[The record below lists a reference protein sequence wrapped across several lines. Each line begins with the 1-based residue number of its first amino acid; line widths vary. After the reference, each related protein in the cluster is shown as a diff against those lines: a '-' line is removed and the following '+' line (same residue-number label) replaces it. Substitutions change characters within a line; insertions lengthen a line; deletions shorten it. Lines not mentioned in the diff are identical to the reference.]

1 MHSPSE
7 ADGLSSDGQGD
18 SISSHRKHDSMDPS
32 FLLAVVSRWV
42 HVGTAVVLIGGLTA
56 LRFVVA
62 PALAGNTAALEN
74 IRQRWKKFVH
84 GGIALFLIS
93 GGLNYWLAFATHK
106 GDGLYH
112 GLLGTKIIL
121 ALITFFIAS
130 ALVGRSAG
138 TQKFRD
144 QSAKW
149 KTVVLVLAAVII
161 AMSGFVKV
169 RDNRKAAAGN
179 AAPAESVES
188 AESSTAGR

>member
-1 MHSPSE
+1 
-7 ADGLSSDGQGD
+7 
-18 SISSHRKHDSMDPS
+18 MDPS
-32 FLLAVVSRWV
+32 FLVAVVSRWV

-56 LRFVVA
+56 LRFVVT
-62 PALAGNTAALEN
+62 PVLAGNTAALEA

-84 GGIALFLIS
+84 AGIALFLIS
-93 GGLNYWLAFATHK
+93 GFVNYFLAMPTHK

-112 GLLGTKIIL
+112 GLIGTKIIL
-121 ALITFFIAS
+121 ALIAFFFAS

-149 KTVVLVLAAVII
+149 KTVVLVLAAVMI

-169 RDNRKAAAGN
+169 RDNRNATEGKATAAADQ
-179 AAPAESVES
+179 ASD
-188 AESSTAGR
+188 

>member
-1 MHSPSE
+1 
-7 ADGLSSDGQGD
+7 
-18 SISSHRKHDSMDPS
+18 MDPS
-32 FLLAVVSRWV
+32 FLVAVVSRWV

-62 PALAGNTAALEN
+62 PVLAGNTTALEA

-84 GGIALFLIS
+84 AGIALFLLS
-93 GGLNYWLAFATHK
+93 GFVNYVLAMPTHK

-112 GLLGTKIIL
+112 GLIGTKIIL
-121 ALITFFIAS
+121 ALIAFFFAS

-149 KTVVLVLAAVII
+149 KTVVLLLAAVII

-169 RDNRKAAAGN
+169 RDNRKAAETK
-179 AAPAESVES
+179 AAS
-188 AESSTAGR
+188 AEAEQSGEENAERQ

>member
-1 MHSPSE
+1 
-7 ADGLSSDGQGD
+7 
-18 SISSHRKHDSMDPS
+18 MDPS
-32 FLLAVVSRWV
+32 FLVAVVSRWV

-62 PALAGNTAALEN
+62 PALAGNTAAMED

-84 GGIALFLIS
+84 AGIALFLIS
-93 GGLNYWLAFATHK
+93 GFVNYGLAFSTHD

-112 GLLGTKIIL
+112 GLVGTKMIL
-121 ALITFFIAS
+121 AFITFYISS
-130 ALVGRSAG
+130 ALVGRSAR

-169 RDNRKAAAGN
+169 RDNRKAAA
-179 AAPAESVES
+179 
-188 AESSTAGR
+188 SSTPSPVAAEKAAETSK

>member
-1 MHSPSE
+1 
-7 ADGLSSDGQGD
+7 
-18 SISSHRKHDSMDPS
+18 MDPS
-32 FLLAVVSRWV
+32 FLVAVISRWV

-62 PALAGNTAALEN
+62 PVLAGNTAALDA

-93 GGLNYWLAFATHK
+93 GFVNYFLAMGSHK

-112 GLLGTKIIL
+112 ALIGTKIIL
-121 ALITFFIAS
+121 ALIAFFFAS

-149 KTVVLVLAAVII
+149 KTVVLVLAGVII

-169 RDNRKAAAGN
+169 RDNRKATQSAAG
-179 AAPAESVES
+179 AASAAEV
-188 AESSTAGR
+188 AEAG

>member
-1 MHSPSE
+1 
-7 ADGLSSDGQGD
+7 
-18 SISSHRKHDSMDPS
+18 MDPL
-32 FLLAVVSRWV
+32 FLLSVVSRWV
-42 HVGTAVVLIGGLTA
+42 HVGTAVVLIGGLTV

-62 PALAGNTAALEN
+62 PALAGNTAMLED

-84 GGIALFLIS
+84 AGIALFLIS
-93 GGLNYWLAFATHK
+93 GFVNYFQAMSTHK

-112 GLLGTKIIL
+112 GLIGTKIIL
-121 ALITFFIAS
+121 ALVAFFIAS

-149 KTVVLVLAAVII
+149 KTVVLLLAAVII

-169 RDNRKAAAGN
+169 RDNRKAAT
-179 AAPAESVES
+179 
-188 AESSTAGR
+188 SSTSTPAATENGAATGK

>member
-1 MHSPSE
+1 
-7 ADGLSSDGQGD
+7 
-18 SISSHRKHDSMDPS
+18 MDPS
-32 FLLAVVSRWV
+32 FLVAVVSRWV

-56 LRFVVA
+56 LRFVVT
-62 PALAGNTAALEN
+62 PVLAGNTAALEA

-84 GGIALFLIS
+84 AGIALFLIS
-93 GGLNYWLAFATHK
+93 GFVNYFLAMPTHK

-112 GLLGTKIIL
+112 GLIGTKIIL
-121 ALITFFIAS
+121 ALIAFFFAS

-149 KTVVLVLAAVII
+149 KTVVLVLAAVMI

-169 RDNRKAAAGN
+169 RDNRNATEGKATAAATAT
-179 AAPAESVES
+179 AAPDQASD
-188 AESSTAGR
+188 

>member
-1 MHSPSE
+1 
-7 ADGLSSDGQGD
+7 
-18 SISSHRKHDSMDPS
+18 MDPS
-32 FLLAVVSRWV
+32 FFVAVVSRWV

-62 PALAGNTAALEN
+62 PVLAGNTTALEA

-84 GGIALFLIS
+84 VGIALFLLS
-93 GGLNYWLAFATHK
+93 GFVNYFLAMASHK

-112 GLLGTKIIL
+112 GLIGTKIIL
-121 ALITFFIAS
+121 ALIAFFFAS

-169 RDNRKAAAGN
+169 RDNRKATEGMAPAAAAT
-179 AAPAESVES
+179 AAPDRASD
-188 AESSTAGR
+188 